1 MVSTSA
7 ADNKHR
13 IAINARVRDNSGGT
27 AFAFALDSM
36 VSATDLKT
44 KIKQGRLT
52 TANHMVNL
60 GTFGS
65 NFTDVSGNVEHFVV
79 FTELNADTPAPLH
92 DLVDFDSTTGEGR
105 YYVYL
110 YVRDIFNNMVI
121 QPHPIN
127 PIEMRSDTIEV
138 AAEFDGY
145 FLSTDKTGIEFA
157 EYRAGASN
165 PQVTQKNTHDVF
177 DFYNDRTDKLYAN
190 VTIDTNESVVNDV
203 RLVAF
208 STSYDDLSNATH
220 VNGIAGFAAEKF
232 TEVYNDNTD
241 NLFNET
247 AYDAMGEKGIEK
259 VFTGYDD
266 TSAGS
271 ALVFGNVYHVYS
283 VVQDIGFGK
292 PVVRLLKTVSTGA
305 APVLSGS
312 SASIAETF

>member
-1 MVSTSA
+1 MATSA

-13 IAINARVRDNSGGT
+13 IAVNARVRDNSGGT
-27 AFAFALDSM
+27 AYAFALDSPP
-36 VSATDLKT
+36 VNSAQLKT
-44 KIKQGRLT
+44 KIKLGQLT
-52 TANHMVNL
+52 TANHMVEL
-60 GTFGS
+60 GTFGAD
-65 NFTDVSGNVEHFVV
+65 FTDVSGNVEHFFV
-79 FTELNADTPAPLH
+79 FTELNADTQAPLY
-92 DLVDFDSTTGEGR
+92 DLVDFDSTTGAGQ
-105 YYVYL
+105 YHVYL

-121 QPHPIN
+121 QPHPSN
-127 PIEMRSDTIEV
+127 PIQMRSDTIQV
-138 AAEFDGY
+138 AAEFDAY
-145 FLSTDKTGIEFA
+145 FLSTDASNQREFA

-177 DFYNDRTDKLYAN
+177 DFYNARTDKLYAN
-190 VTIDTNESVVNDV
+190 VTIDTHESVVNNV

-208 STSYDDLSNATH
+208 STSYDDLSNAAH
-220 VNGIAGFAAEKF
+220 VNGIAGFVAS

-241 NLFNET
+241 NLFDED
-247 AYDAMGEKGIEK
+247 AYDAMGEKAIEK

-305 APVLSGS
+305 APVLSGL